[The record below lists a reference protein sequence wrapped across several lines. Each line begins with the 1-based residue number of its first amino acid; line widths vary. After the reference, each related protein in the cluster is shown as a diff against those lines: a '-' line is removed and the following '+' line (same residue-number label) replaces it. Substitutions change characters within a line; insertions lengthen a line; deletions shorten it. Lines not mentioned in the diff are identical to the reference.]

1 MNFVPGD
8 QRVVQL
14 ENLYLTGP
22 LFGDSASFETL
33 VDVLICLFDECCNST
48 LRKEKNI
55 AEFVERLKSIVN
67 KAKSLRLRR
76 DDFDVLKVIGR
87 GAFGEVAVVRMKNTD
102 KIFAMKILNK
112 WEMLK
117 RAETACFKEERDV
130 LVFGDRRW
138 ITNLH
143 YAFQDEKNLYLI
155 MDYYVGGDM
164 LTLLSKFEDRLPEDM
179 AKFYICEMVLA
190 IDSVHRLGYVHR
202 DIKPDNVLLDIN
214 GHIKL
219 ADFGSCLKLKSDG
232 TVQSNVAV
240 GTPDYI
246 SPEILRAMEDGKG
259 CYGKECDWWSL
270 GICLYEML
278 FGQTPFYAESLTE
291 TYGKIMD
298 HQEELCFPS
307 EPAVSEEAKHL
318 LKSLICPAD
327 QRFGK
332 NGLSDFQ
339 NHAFFRDM
347 DWENIRDTNAPY
359 IPEISSPTDTSN
371 FDVEESDFTPCETKP
386 PNVSAPFTGHHLPFI
401 GFTYTHN
408 SKLSDSNSLAALL
421 TKPANLAENGVVRFT
436 DMVTVEAYERRI
448 ERLENEKTELDRKL
462 KGSGKATRLLQAQF
476 HGSNTLERNAHD
488 KSQLTEVD
496 VTTIAQLKDENQILR
511 RRLMERESPSTSRKE
526 ANAAAASEELEQK
539 CRDLQKKHRQLLS
552 ERNQLQEQFG
562 DALERIKESKY
573 QLKEAIKHRDM
584 ARQEFAEIS
593 VKVGELQSEKQKLL
607 RMNRERDD
615 ECRTLQQKLDVIKT
629 DVIKLEKWK
638 REHELGAQ
646 QIQEECERER
656 RLREE
661 YERDLMALKA
671 KMEAASTTTVV
682 NSADQDEHMSN
693 SVKKQNDLDRSI
705 QLTEEALELERTRHA
720 RQVSML
726 ESQLQEAKAQVQL
739 LQAKMDDLLLQ
750 HKQERSVLIGE
761 HEETLVELQ
770 TAVERERE
778 SRLEMQNQ
786 LQTENDMLKDRV
798 DKLQMHVEE
807 REKQLCLA
815 QQECKFSL
823 DLESR
828 LAELSQWV
836 SDEKEVRDYL
846 QMLAAKLTDELE
858 RLKFDAEQKKHN
870 NSGSVVGG
878 PITPRSKINYGLLS
892 STLASGEK
900 GWGSRRSH
908 KLAKMEI
915 LDLQRNLQSEI
926 RAKQEVTEELT
937 KFRSTYFACK
947 QQLEAAEVRIGE
959 LTREV
964 HARDC
969 QLEEAQR
976 QLGVRVL
983 PDYAKSLDQLVQFS
997 SILNLFKDDEA
1008 ASSGGS
1014 DSMNSN
1020 KTSNNNNNNNNN
1032 GTNNS
1037 RDQQIDC
1044 SGAVEFCDSPQQQ
1057 QYPQQQQQQQQQ
1069 QQPLQRREAM
1079 TVSPPNYENARG
1091 MNRIRARAPPQHR
1104 FNISVFA
1111 QPTKCHHCTS
1121 LMVGL
1126 TRQGLVCQDCQFACH
1141 PSCLPKAQ
1149 PSCPAPQE
1157 PRRPLGIDPSRG
1169 LGTTYQGLV
1178 RVPKPG
1184 GLKKGWTSQLLV
1196 VCDLKLFLFDCATDR
1211 NGKPTDI
1218 APHASLVLD
1227 MRDEDFMVSSVR
1239 EPDVIHASRKEL
1251 CCIFRVS
1258 ASQLHQPLAGAGTG
1272 GVGGGGEPARS
1283 VLLLM
1288 AESQHEKQKWVIALN
1303 ELLRFLRKRKLAQKK
1318 AFIVRELVDQT
1329 ALPLVKGALC
1339 AAVVDKDRLLLG
1351 TDDGL
1356 YCVEVD
1362 RETVFRLGDGRR
1374 VDQIDFIAD
1383 EHLIIVMTGK
1393 ERQIKLIPTAAL
1405 DGRDVK
1411 WIKVDNT
1418 KGCHTFCAGSASG
1431 SGAGGLGGGGVGPF
1445 YFCVAV
1451 KKTVVVFEINRTPA
1465 RHKKLRELAMP
1476 GFPQFISIF
1485 QGKLCVGYPS
1495 GFRMWNLHDNSQ
1507 QALLNLEDNSL
1518 QFVSLANYDACFLV
1532 QVTDVEYLLVFH
1544 KLGFYVDQ
1552 YGKRSRPLELMF
1564 PSVPNH
1570 FAYSAPYLSVFS
1582 ENHVCVF
1589 NVNTGE
1595 WVQTLNL
1602 KKAIII
1608 AKPLLK
1614 SGVLTLCT
1622 VGDKACLVLLSDIL
1636 ADEEVMNVPSLDA
1649 IRQSKQGQIRKRR
1662 KYTLLVLT
1670 DEDRSRKSRKSV
1682 MISGPSD
1689 FSHVTHMGPGEG
1701 IEFQH
1706 LLDLNRS
1713 GQNLVSRN
1721 SSLRSALLTPHTTD
1735 DSSVEEQNQ
1744 SRTEPDDNTSSSQL
1758 DTPSSNAHS
1767 RSAL

>member
-22 LFGDSASFETL
+22 LFGDSASFESL

-202 DIKPDNVLLDIN
+202 DIKPDNILLDIN

-291 TYGKIMD
+291 TYAKIMD

-339 NHAFFRDM
+339 NHAFFRGM
-347 DWENIRDTNAPY
+347 DWENIRDTDAPY

-371 FDVEESDFTPCETKP
+371 FEVEESDFTPCETKP

-408 SKLSDSNSLAALL
+408 SKLSDSSSLAALL
-421 TKPANLAENGVVRFT
+421 TKPADLAKNGVVSFT

-448 ERLENEKTELDRKL
+448 ERLENEKTELERKL
-462 KGSGKATRLLQAQF
+462 KEATRLLQAQF
-476 HGSNTLERNAHD
+476 HGSNTLERNVHD
-488 KSQLTEVD
+488 KSPLTEVD
-496 VTTIAQLKDENQILR
+496 VATIAQLKDENQILR

-526 ANAAAASEELEQK
+526 SNAAAVSEELEQK

-607 RMNRERDD
+607 RLNRERDD

-629 DVIKLEKWK
+629 EVIKLEKWK
-638 REHELGAQ
+638 REHELSAQ

-661 YERDLMALKA
+661 YERDLMSLKA
-671 KMEAASTTTVV
+671 EMETASITAVV
-682 NSADQDEHMSN
+682 NSSDQDEHLS
-693 SVKKQNDLDRSI
+693 SSVVKKQNDLDRSI

-726 ESQLQEAKAQVQL
+726 ESQLQETKAQVQL
-739 LQAKMDDLLLQ
+739 LQTNLDDLLLQ
-750 HKQERSVLIGE
+750 HKQERSVLISE
-761 HEETLVELQ
+761 HEEALAELQ
-770 TAVERERE
+770 AAVERERE
-778 SRLEMQNQ
+778 SRLEVQNQ
-786 LQTENDMLKDRV
+786 LQTENEMLKDRLDEV
-798 DKLQMHVEE
+798 QMHDEE
-807 REKQLCLA
+807 REKQLSLA
-815 QQECKFSL
+815 QQRCKFAS

-828 LAELSQWV
+828 LLELSQWV

-846 QMLAAKLTDELE
+846 QTLAAKLTEDLE
-858 RLKFDAEQKKHN
+858 RLKLDAEQQHQQQQVN
-870 NSGSVVGG
+870 NVSGSVGG
-878 PITPRSKINYGLLS
+878 STTPRSRINYGLLS

-947 QQLEAAEVRIGE
+947 QQLEAAEARIGE

-964 HARDC
+964 HTRDC

-1008 ASSGGS
+1008 VSSGGS

-1020 KTSNNNNNNNNN
+1020 KTSNNNNSS
-1032 GTNNS
+1032 TNNS

-1044 SGAVEFCDSPQQQ
+1044 STAVEFCDSLQQQQQ

-1069 QQPLQRREAM
+1069 HLQQSSRREM
-1079 TVSPPNYENARG
+1079 MMVSPPNYENARA
-1091 MNRIRARAPPQHR
+1091 MSRIRARAPQHR

-1227 MRDEDFMVSSVR
+1227 MRDEDFTVSSVR

-1258 ASQLHQPLAGAGTG
+1258 ASQLHQPLAGAGAG
-1272 GVGGGGEPARS
+1272 GGGGSGGGGEPARS

-1356 YCVEVD
+1356 YCVELD

-1418 KGCHTFCAGSASG
+1418 KGCHTFCAGSA
-1431 SGAGGLGGGGVGPF
+1431 GAGGLGGGPF

-1476 GFPQFISIF
+1476 GFPQFIAIF

-1495 GFRMWNLHDNSQ
+1495 GFRMWNLQDNSQ

-1518 QFVSLANYDACFLV
+1518 QFVSLASYDACFLV

-1564 PSVPNH
+1564 PSVPTH
-1570 FAYSAPYLSVFS
+1570 FAYSVPYLSVFS

-1602 KKAIII
+1602 KK

-1713 GQNLVSRN
+1713 GQNLISRN

-1735 DSSVEEQNQ
+1735 DSSFEEQNQ
-1744 SRTEPDDNTSSSQL
+1744 SKTEPDDTSSSQL